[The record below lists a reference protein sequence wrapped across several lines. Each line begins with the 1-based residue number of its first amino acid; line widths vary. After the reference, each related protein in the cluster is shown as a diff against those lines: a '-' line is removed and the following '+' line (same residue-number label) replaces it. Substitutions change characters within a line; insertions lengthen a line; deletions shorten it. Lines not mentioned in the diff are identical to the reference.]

1 MDRPDSWLRPQGV
14 DAERIHEWFHHA
26 PGTGSLDQ
34 AAESWRRIA
43 SRHAEAAEHVD
54 AAVRRMEEVWSGDA
68 SEAVRERGRRLR
80 AATDDSAE
88 LAERAG
94 EALRA
99 QSFGFHEARKR
110 VLEGAEHSATTG
122 SPGGVPDPGSAV
134 EESATLAGRQRAN
147 QVALE
152 DYGARTAENT
162 RGAPRFVE
170 PGSEAEA
177 AATRSASWDSSVA
190 ETGPVPGLGEVS
202 GAHVAAGA
210 VGLAAT
216 GGAVLGGGVL
226 NERVTGRGGISGRGF
241 PGFAGSRGSGE
252 SDEDTEHRRTEGM
265 FEDEAPDELFG
276 AAPGAVPAVIGE
288 LPEEPERE
296 RAFEPR
302 YGVG

>member
-14 DAERIHEWFHHA
+14 DAETIHQWFHHA

-43 SRHAEAAEHVD
+43 GRHAEAAEHVD
-54 AAVRRMEEVWSGDA
+54 TAVRRLAASWSGDA
-68 SEAVRERGRRLR
+68 AEAVRDRGRRLR

-94 EALRA
+94 EALRE

-110 VLEGAEHSATTG
+110 VLEVAERSTAADSPAGAA
-122 SPGGVPDPGSAV
+122 DPGSVV
-134 EESATLAGRQRAN
+134 EESATLGDKQRAN
-147 QVALE
+147 QAALE

-162 RGAPRFVE
+162 RSTPRFVE
-170 PGSEAEA
+170 PGGEADPA
-177 AATRSASWDSSVA
+177 PTHSAFWDSSEAGTDSV
-190 ETGPVPGLGEVS
+190 TGPDEVS

-210 VGLAAT
+210 AGLVAT

-241 PGFAGSRGSGE
+241 PGFAGSRGDEE
-252 SDEDTEHRRTEGM
+252 SDEDAEHRRAGGM
-265 FEDEAPDELFG
+265 FEDTDPDELFG

-288 LPEEPERE
+288 LPEEPEEE
-296 RAFEPR
+296 RAFGR
-302 YGVG
+302 YGVA